1 MNSAGR
7 QDKRPPSLLA
17 CSLPRL
23 SGTTATATLSP
34 RPAAAGS
41 DSSMAQASGQQQF
54 YGMWSTHPDSP
65 FVPLAAAARLS
76 LQRMNFANLPAAQQA
91 AAAASRQ
98 PDSMQ
103 VDSTAGAAAAG
114 SSTAPLGSASGA
126 STNPSEAGPSGLQPG
141 ATYDAQMANAQQ
153 SRPTRKHSDAPM
165 RKLSVSLIDTYKL
178 INQVGAFFSRNEV
191 IERRWRALARGG
203 GRVWRA
209 SRTRDEGAPSCRAR
223 WLAHACASD
232 TPRPPCAIGASVH
245 EFESST
251 RRAEGVQPFKGV
263 CGGCGARMR
272 PTRRALLAGCAMR
285 AGRRRGTHR
294 AVPLCTR
301 ATSDRLRPTLR
312 K

>member
-1 MNSAGR
+1 
-7 QDKRPPSLLA
+7 
-17 CSLPRL
+17 
-23 SGTTATATLSP
+23 
-34 RPAAAGS
+34 
-41 DSSMAQASGQQQF
+41 MAQASGQQQF

-178 INQVGAFFSRNEV
+178 INQVGAFFSRNGV
-191 IERRWRALARGG
+191 IERRWRALAC
-203 GRVWRA
+203 GRRQ
-209 SRTRDEGAPSCRAR
+209 GLAR
-223 WLAHACASD
+223 VAHA
-232 TPRPPCAIGASVH
+232 
-245 EFESST
+245 
-251 RRAEGVQPFKGV
+251 RRS
-263 CGGCGARMR
+263 
-272 PTRRALLAGCAMR
+272 RALMPCEVAR
-285 AGRRRGTHR
+285 ACSCKRHPTS
-294 AVPLCTR
+294 AVR
-301 ATSDRLRPTLR
+301 YRSFRS
-312 K
+312 